1 MMFEAFGDDEAMDE
15 AAGFN
20 VRGDAL
26 EADSVVDDLFELE
39 QIRELQIRRSRREQ
53 L

>member
-1 MMFEAFGDDEAMDE
+1 
-15 AAGFN
+15 
-20 VRGDAL
+20 
-26 EADSVVDDLFELE
+26 VVDDVFELD